1 MQSKV
6 HVCIFGRV
14 ASSIILAKEYL
25 MSALRGGHT
34 IGARDVL
41 QQYVNQEMRRG
52 EH

>member
-25 MSALRGGHT
+25 MSALRQKRPIIENSAVST
-34 IGARDVL
+34 S
-41 QQYVNQEMRRG
+41 
-52 EH
+52 

>member
-25 MSALRGGHT
+25 MSALRGRHSERNADFSSLSDAVFKGR
-34 IGARDVL
+34 AL
-41 QQYVNQEMRRG
+41 A
-52 EH
+52 